1 VKTIDLSTWKRKQHF
16 EFFSQFEEPYFGL
29 TVTVDVTKAMQKA
42 KQQGVSFFQY
52 YLHKCVLATNQIEN
66 FKYRIT
72 PDNEVILHD
81 HIGASATLM
90 RANETFG
97 FSYIPYAEDFD
108 TFAQATK
115 MEIERIK
122 QSDALFP
129 AQNPDSVIHYSAI
142 PWLDFSAITHA
153 RAFKRRDSV
162 PKISFGK
169 VTPQNEKK
177 TMSVAIYVHH
187 GLIDGLHISRF
198 VAIFQDLLNE

>member
-1 VKTIDLSTWKRKQHF
+1 MKTIDLSTWKRKQHF

-29 TVTVDVTKAMQKA
+29 TVTVDVTKAMHTSKQKDI
-42 KQQGVSFFQY
+42 SFFQY
-52 YLHKCVLATNQIEN
+52 YLHKCILATNQIEN

-72 PDNEVILHD
+72 PDNNVIIHD
-81 HIGASATLM
+81 YIGASATIM

-97 FSYIPYAEDFD
+97 FSYIPYAADFD
-108 TFAQATK
+108 TFAQTTQK
-115 MEIERIK
+115 EIERIQ

-129 AQNPDSVIHYSAI
+129 LENPDSVIHYSAI

-153 RAFKRRDSV
+153 RMFKAKDSV

-169 VTPQNEKK
+169 VMTENEKK
-177 TMSVAIYVHH
+177 TMPVAIYVHH
-187 GLIDGLHISRF
+187 GLVDGLHISRF